1 MSGVWRIESKETL
14 LRFCY
19 RRYAEGDHQRQRN
32 LSDPNW
38 WQFAPMKQKPTKPK
52 RNILREIQADKVLP
66 VYLLCGE
73 ESFLIE
79 GTLKQMLDH
88 LLSSETRDFNLT
100 FLDGT
105 DITTREILSQVD
117 LYPCHVKMAGG
128 GCPRCPLFLKSSNA
142 QHR

>member
-1 MSGVWRIESKETL
+1 
-14 LRFCY
+14 
-19 RRYAEGDHQRQRN
+19 
-32 LSDPNW
+32 
-38 WQFAPMKQKPTKPK
+38 MKQKPTKPAP
-52 RNILREIQADKVLP
+52 NILREIQADKVRP

-88 LLSSETRDFNLT
+88 LLSPETRDFNLT

-117 LYPCHVKMAGG
+117 LYPVMSK
-128 GCPRCPLFLKSSNA
+128 
-142 QHR
+142 